1 MIMEKT
7 KTTIDLKFFP
17 KEIHKYL
24 VNADIFDSS
33 CGENSR
39 VLYSSKGYYIKIAP
53 KGSLEREATITDYFY
68 DSGIGAELVKYI
80 STDKDYMV
88 TRPAPG
94 QDATHYLDNPHKL
107 CETLAASMKYLHSL
121 PMDNIILSPSMEY
134 YKSDNVLDCDTYIH
148 GDFCLPN
155 IMLEDYSFKAFID
168 VGLAGAGDRH
178 IDIFW
183 CIWSLWFNLKTDKYT
198 DYFLDLYGR
207 ESIDMS
213 KLKYIAIK
221 EDKV

>member
-1 MIMEKT
+1 MEK
-7 KTTIDLKFFP
+7 KKIQIDISEYPSQLHTYF
-17 KEIHKYL
+17 Y
-24 VNADIFDSS
+24 NADIYDSS
-33 CGENSR
+33 CGENSQ
-39 VLYSSKGYYIKIAP
+39 VLYSSADYYIKIAP
-53 KGSLEREATITDYFY
+53 KGSLAREAAVIDYFY
-68 DSGIGAELVKYI
+68 DNGIGAELVKYI
-80 STDKDYMV
+80 SAEKDYMV

-107 CETLAASMKYLHSL
+107 CETLAAAMKYLHSL
-121 PMDNIILSPSMEY
+121 PIDNIILSPSMEY

-155 IMLEDYSFKAFID
+155 IMLENYKFKAFID

-207 ESIDMS
+207 ENIDMT